1 MQRSRTQ
8 LVESEGKTYLVT
20 ELDEMPNLDHVET
33 VSGTRDQF
41 YMDWEIADTRKA
53 RPQQRRL
60 FFALLN
66 DIADWSVTPQDY
78 LKSLFYLQYQIYTD
92 GKQISLSDV
101 TRSSVS
107 DANQLL
113 DLVIDFMFEWR
124 VPFKKGYELLP
135 RNQEYYLF
143 ECCRHRVCMI
153 CGNRAD
159 IHHVDVIG
167 AGMNRTHVDHTKR
180 HVMALCRKHHGEIE
194 QIGAPAFSAKYHV
207 PVDGIRLDIE
217 TLKKIG
223 VQGNYGKTTD

>member
-8 LVESEGKTYLVT
+8 LVESEGKIYLVT
-20 ELDEMPNLDHVET
+20 ELDQKPNLDHVET

-66 DIADWSVTPQDY
+66 DIMDWSVTPQDY

-101 TRSSVS
+101 TTSSVS

-135 RNQEYYLF
+135 RDQEYYLF

-180 HVMALCRKHHGEIE
+180 HVMSVCRRHHSELE

-207 PVDGIRLDIE
+207 PVDGIKLDVE
-217 TLKKIG
+217 TLKRIG
-223 VQGNYGKTTD
+223 LKGNYSSD

>member
-1 MQRSRTQ
+1 MI
-8 LVESEGKTYLVT
+8 ESEGKLYLVT
-20 ELDEMPNLDHVET
+20 ELDERPNLDHVET

-101 TRSSVS
+101 TQSSVS
-107 DANQLL
+107 DANVLL
-113 DLVIDFMFEWR
+113 ELVIDFMFEWR
-124 VPFKKGYELLP
+124 VPFKKGYELLS
-135 RNQEYYLF
+135 RDQEYYLF

-167 AGMNRTHVDHTKR
+167 AGLNRTHVDHTKR
-180 HVMALCRKHHGEIE
+180 HVMALCRVHHSEIE
-194 QIGAPAFSAKYHV
+194 QIGSVAFSAKYHV
-207 PVDGIRLDIE
+207 PVDGIKLDKE
-217 TLKKIG
+217 TLKRIG
-223 VQGNYGKTTD
+223 LKGKYSSD

>member
-1 MQRSRTQ
+1 MERSRTQ
-8 LVESEGKTYLVT
+8 LIEQDGQYYMVT
-20 ELDEMPNLDHVET
+20 RLDEKPNLDHVET

-60 FFALLN
+60 FFALIN

-78 LKSLFYLQYQIYTD
+78 LKSLFYLQYQIFTN

-101 TRSSVS
+101 TKSSVS
-107 DANQLL
+107 DANVLL
-113 DLVIDFMFEWR
+113 DLVIDFMFEWH

-135 RNQEYYLF
+135 REQEYYLF

-153 CGNRAD
+153 CGNHAD

-167 AGMNRTHVDHTKR
+167 AGMNRTDVDHTKR
-180 HVMALCRKHHGEIE
+180 HVMALCRVHHSEIE
-194 QIGAPAFSAKYHV
+194 QIGPDEFSTKYHV
-207 PVDGIRLDIE
+207 PVDGIKLDRE
-217 TLKKIG
+217 TLKRIG
-223 VQGNYGKTTD
+223 LRGNYSSD